1 MVGAV
6 YLIMKLSKEEVME
19 NKISFIE
26 IENFK
31 TFDKLKIEGF
41 KRVNLISGKNN
52 LGKTALIEALNLNL
66 SSVDF
71 NNLAKTIKDVLKRRG
86 DDIELDFFKQ
96 GNSNLFIK
104 TDKRNI
110 SLEYIH
116 KLPEII
122 VNLTINQETQ
132 GIDASRLF
140 KFPINLNHSFMENIK
155 FITTGSADINYLAE
169 LYGVLVTKGKDNFL
183 DQSLQIFDE
192 NIVSV
197 KLILEKNK
205 PKFKI
210 EMKNIS
216 NRISLSS
223 LGDGIN
229 RFMAIICAI
238 WASQDGYLFI
248 DEVENGIHYTNYS
261 KLWKII
267 FEVSKEANCQIFAT
281 THSKECIEAF
291 NKQNEDNEAVFIE
304 LYKNKKDEIVAKTR
318 DYEQLH
324 YSLTHSGSFRGE

>member
-1 MVGAV
+1 MVGV
-6 YLIMKLSKEEVME
+6 VCLIMKYDREDIMK
-19 NKISFIE
+19 NQISFIE

-31 TFDKLKIEGF
+31 TFDKLKIDEL

-52 LGKTALIEALNLNL
+52 LGKTALLEALNLNL
-66 SSVDF
+66 SSIDF

-96 GNSNLFIK
+96 GYTNLFIK
-104 TDKRNI
+104 TDIRDI
-110 SLEYIH
+110 SLKYIH
-116 KLPEII
+116 RLPEII
-122 VNLTINQETQ
+122 VDLTINKETQ

-140 KFPINLNHSFMENIK
+140 RFPISLNHSYIENVK
-155 FITTGSADINYLAE
+155 FITSGSTDINHLAE
-169 LYGVLVTKGKDNFL
+169 LYGTLVTKGKDGFL
-183 DQSLQIFDE
+183 DKSLSVFDE

-229 RFMAIICAI
+229 RFMVILCAI

-248 DEVENGIHYTNYS
+248 DEVENGIHYTNYP

-267 FEVSKEANCQIFAT
+267 FEVSKEANCQVFAT
-281 THSKECIEAF
+281 THSRECIEAF
-291 NKQNEDNEAVFIE
+291 NKENTNNDATYIE
-304 LYKNKKDEIVAKTR
+304 LYKNKNNEIVSKMR
-318 DYEQLH
+318 DFEQLD
-324 YSLTHSGSFRGE
+324 YSITHNGSFRGE

>member
-1 MVGAV
+1 MVGADC
-6 YLIMKLSKEEVME
+6 LIMKYDKEENM
-19 NKISFIE
+19 ISFIE

-66 SSVDF
+66 SSIDF

-96 GNSNLFIK
+96 GYTDLLIK
-104 TDKRNI
+104 TDTRNI

-122 VNLTINQETQ
+122 VNLTIDKETQ

-140 KFPINLNHSFMENIK
+140 RFPVNFNHTYIDNIK
-155 FITTGSADINYLAE
+155 FITSGNTDISYLAE
-169 LYGVLVTKGKDNFL
+169 LYGNLVTKGKDDFL
-183 DQSLQIFDE
+183 DKSLRIFDE

-210 EMKNIS
+210 EMQNIT

-238 WASQDGYLFI
+238 WASEDGYLFI
-248 DEVENGIHYTNYS
+248 DEVENGIQYTNHS

-267 FEVSKEANCQIFAT
+267 FEVSKEANCQVFAT

-291 NKQNEDNEAVFIE
+291 NNENKDDEASFIE
-304 LYKNKKDEIVAKTR
+304 LYKNKKEETVSKIR
-318 DYEQLH
+318 DYEQLD
-324 YSLTHSGSFRGE
+324 YSLSHKGSFRGE

>member
-1 MVGAV
+1 M
-6 YLIMKLSKEEVME
+6 
-19 NKISFIE
+19 NNQISFVE

-31 TFDKLKIEGF
+31 TFDKLKINGF

-66 SSVDF
+66 SSIDF
-71 NNLAKTIKDVLKRRG
+71 NNLAKAIKDVLIRRG
-86 DDIELDFFKQ
+86 DDIALDFFKQ
-96 GNSNLFIK
+96 GYTNLLIK
-104 TDKRNI
+104 TDKRDI

-122 VNLTINQETQ
+122 VNLTIDKETQ

-140 KFPINLNHSFMENIK
+140 RFPVNLSHSYIENIK
-155 FITTGSADINYLAE
+155 VITTGSTDINYLAE
-169 LYGVLVTKGKDNFL
+169 LYGILVTKGKDDFL
-183 DQSLQIFDE
+183 DRALGIFDE

-210 EMKNIS
+210 EMRNIS

-248 DEVENGIHYTNYS
+248 DEVENGIHYTNYP

-267 FEVSKEANCQIFAT
+267 FEVSKEANCQVFAT

-291 NKQNEDNEAVFIE
+291 NKENISNDATYIE
-304 LYKNKKDEIVAKTR
+304 LYKNKKNEIVSKIR
-318 DYEQLH
+318 DFEQLD
-324 YSLTHSGSFRGE
+324 YSLTHDGSFRGE